1 VVSFAAIHMSTRAK
15 QLAVAFEVAWALLL
29 AYEQHRQSRF
39 NAVPWRAEVV
49 NYIQVWAAPAIA
61 IVVVALLLDAFA
73 GTLESKR

>member
-1 VVSFAAIHMSTRAK
+1 MLRSMSTRAN

-29 AYEQHRQSRF
+29 AYEVHRESHF
-39 NAVPWRAEVV
+39 NAVPWHAEVV

-73 GTLESKR
+73 GTPGSKR